1 MQKWAHSGVGKLGV
15 ITHQPLNLGQ
25 CSPQTPGGLQLVLVG
40 SLGVP
45 TDCGEAGCGIVGTP
59 DPEGSLQDPSPLGLD
74 TPGEIPPRHPHFSYT
89 EAQQATDSVQQI
101 QTLPPE
107 KLRHHTSHGPVRRRW
122 PRTPRAWDTGPP
134 RWLAMEGRPL
144 SQGWP
149 GQGRPFPAG
158 LGTTASLEGGAGTPA
173 QGCRLHT
180 RDRVGPITRSDPQT
194 ERPRDPRRR
203 WRGRKGRKS
212 VTSQPGREREK
223 RRERERHGE
232 RERDRDCESARAGV
246 RQGGLQKEQR
256 KQYSPGEEADR
267 AEAGAPAHRLCAR
280 EQVPFLDF
288 ATFSR

>member
-194 ERPRDPRRR
+194 DECLVLSLLILCASHSVLPLESCAAHPRLCFCAVRSLHSQTPCCGPCAD
-203 WRGRKGRKS
+203 RKS
-212 VTSQPGREREK
+212 V
-223 RRERERHGE
+223 
-232 RERDRDCESARAGV
+232 V
-246 RQGGLQKEQR
+246 
-256 KQYSPGEEADR
+256 
-267 AEAGAPAHRLCAR
+267 
-280 EQVPFLDF
+280 
-288 ATFSR
+288 

>member
-1 MQKWAHSGVGKLGV
+1 M
-15 ITHQPLNLGQ
+15 
-25 CSPQTPGGLQLVLVG
+25 
-40 SLGVP
+40 P

-212 VTSQPGREREK
+212 VTSQPGREREN

-232 RERDRDCESARAGV
+232 RETGRERPGERERETERSRERDKKRETDRDRDGGETERNRDTGGEGESACLCPV
-246 RQGGLQKEQR
+246 PGGR
-256 KQYSPGEEADR
+256 GR
-267 AEAGAPAHRLCAR
+267 R
-280 EQVPFLDF
+280 
-288 ATFSR
+288 